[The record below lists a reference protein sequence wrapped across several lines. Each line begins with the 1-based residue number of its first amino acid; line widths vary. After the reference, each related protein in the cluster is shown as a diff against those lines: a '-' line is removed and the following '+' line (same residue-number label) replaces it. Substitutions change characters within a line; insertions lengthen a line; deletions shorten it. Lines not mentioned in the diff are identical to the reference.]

1 MVMDGVPFPDRL
13 KAVGL
18 DEAWLQKQLRI
29 QDVDDCREVFFA
41 SVDRDNQ
48 LSVYLR
54 ETESCQGSLRL
65 IVPVDAQPV

>member
-54 ETESCQGSLRL
+54 ETESCK
-65 IVPVDAQPV
+65 DHYA